1 MNDPY
6 KPPLSVPVSFKVDVK
21 TSKMLRDEA
30 GSLPTGQF
38 VRMVL
43 EEGLRIRVNARASR
57 LKAHI
62 GVRSKRG

>member
-1 MNDPY
+1 MNDSY
-6 KPPLSVPVSFKVDVK
+6 KRRLSVPVSFKVDVK

-30 GSLPTGQF
+30 GPIPQGQF

-43 EEGLRIRVNARASR
+43 EEGLRIRVDARASR